1 MSAAEAGAAAAAGSR
16 VSTLMAQGFQ
26 SGFLKIEGEIRCR
39 RCKMGEMVEV
49 HKAEQIWGIRAFA
62 GSIMIAP
69 GGAVSFGER
78 R

>member
-1 MSAAEAGAAAAAGSR
+1 
-16 VSTLMAQGFQ
+16 
-26 SGFLKIEGEIRCR
+26 
-39 RCKMGEMVEV
+39 MGEMVEV